1 MCLTHSNVRK
11 IGARWGPRSLT
22 VALGK
27 PRNLIL
33 VIFEILLAARRP
45 AQRHLHGRLGAPVLR
60 RMFGALVERHDDVG
74 AESDLGSDGALRTEE
89 MRRAVKVRA
98 KGHAVFR
105 DLAQIAEAE
114 NLKAAGFGEDG
125 MVPRH
130 ELLYPAEAADHLDT
144 GSQIKMVSVVQQDLD
159 AEFFQCVLGYALHRG
174 QCSHRHKDW
183 SLHFTVRSEEAPSA
197 GGAIAGFD
205 LEAEGHCRRL

>member
-74 AESDLGSDGALRTEE
+74 AQSDLGRDGALRTEE
-89 MRRAVKVRA
+89 MRRAVEMRA
-98 KGHAVFR
+98 EGHAIFR
-105 DLAQIAEAE
+105 DLAQIAKAE
-114 NLKAAGFGEDG
+114 NLKAAGVGEDG
-125 MVPRH
+125 MVPGH
-130 ELLYPAEAADHLDT
+130 ELLHPTKLANCLDT
-144 GSQIKMVSVVQQDLD
+144 GPQIKMVGIV
-159 AEFFQCVLGYALHRG
+159 
-174 QCSHRHKDW
+174 
-183 SLHFTVRSEEAPSA
+183 
-197 GGAIAGFD
+197 
-205 LEAEGHCRRL
+205 